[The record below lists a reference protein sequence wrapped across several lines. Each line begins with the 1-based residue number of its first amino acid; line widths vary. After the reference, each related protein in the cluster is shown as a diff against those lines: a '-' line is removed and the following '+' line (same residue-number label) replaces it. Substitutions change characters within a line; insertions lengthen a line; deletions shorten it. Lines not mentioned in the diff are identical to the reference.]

1 MKTSTSA
8 VRTAYVECMI
18 CCFNHNTLAQT
29 EALLPSL
36 LKKVEKAA
44 AQPSQL
50 PTVIEGL
57 AASCLLIKVALM
69 DDSYDS
75 KLGSF
80 WSVVLDMEHQI
91 FLSDKFLSQCSPSAL
106 LLVAKLCGQLLNA
119 KKKSDEQMQPVHRA
133 LIFCATS
140 HDQGV
145 REHAKTLIKSVVQAL
160 GGSRLAGF
168 LLGELTRYLD
178 SHVVSPK
185 ELIQNESEDGSK
197 GDISGK
203 VYVDAILTVC
213 YGSKDPE
220 DAADLAMK
228 SFLCCHHQLV
238 VSVDPRLWV
247 KLLMHNNLQPA
258 KFVEEN
264 SSAFIQ
270 MLIVNFHNGPCHYNA
285 LKTLL
290 AVDTSCILPAVIESS
305 AAKLSNPDILS
316 VSQTDYMIFLAPEG
330 ELYDKSVVSSD
341 TNEGILNAKN
351 MKRES
356 KAYSY
361 KEQVEE
367 MQLRKELAEK
377 RKKKGV
383 KDEPEMSQKQK
394 EAKRL
399 QLEKETAIRSRVSD
413 LNKILQEAIAMLNAT
428 VEGNP
433 TALVFYFKDLINVLQ
448 QTFKSHLAA
457 PDTSKL
463 FIRLGGCVFEQEK
476 KNLSQLVAYTTLRL
490 CQPRC
495 EIDMAWEE
503 EGLSTAIQRVVGL
516 LDEEISPKKKTS
528 LGAPA
533 FCYCFPL
540 LKISLLSPMFGISGS
555 TPNEGFVTRCLHFIS
570 EHAKMRS
577 DSGIESFDPNL
588 LPRKIMFD
596 LLIEIIGS
604 TSSRL
609 QQVACNTFTEVAMSG
624 SGNQGCAQARD
635 DEISALLMALENPL
649 PVVRDTAVRG
659 LLTMKKALP
668 GPKDPLSLR
677 FHRRLFVAKYDV
689 SPENR

>member
-18 CCFNHNTLAQT
+18 CCFNHNTLGQAET
-29 EALLPSL
+29 LIPTL

-44 AQPSQL
+44 AQPTQL
-50 PTVIEGL
+50 PSVVEGL
-57 AASCLLIKVALM
+57 AASCLLIKVALLG
-69 DDSYDS
+69 DSSDP

-80 WSVVLDMEHQI
+80 WQVVLDMEHQI

-106 LLVAKLCGQLLNA
+106 LLVAKLCGHLLNA

-133 LIFCATS
+133 LIFCATCP
-140 HDQGV
+140 DQGV
-145 REHAKTLIKSVVQAL
+145 REHSKTLIKSLVQAL

-168 LLGELTRYLD
+168 LLGELNRYLD
-178 SHVVSPK
+178 VCDNSPK
-185 ELIQNESEDGSK
+185 ETPQNESEDGGK

-203 VYVDAILTVC
+203 VYVDAILAVC
-213 YGSKDPE
+213 YGSKEAD
-220 DAADLAMK
+220 DASDLAMK

-238 VSVDPRLWV
+238 VTVDPTLWL
-247 KLLMHNNLQPA
+247 KLLKHTNLQPE
-258 KFVEEN
+258 KFVVDN
-264 SSAFIQ
+264 SSVFQ
-270 MLIVNFHNGPCHYNA
+270 KMLIENFQNGSCHFNA

-290 AVDTSCILPAVIESS
+290 AVDTSCILPAVIRSS
-305 AAKLSNPDILS
+305 TAKLTNPDILS
-316 VSQTDYMIFLAPEG
+316 VSQTDYMIFLTPEG

-399 QLEKETAIRSRVSD
+399 QLEKEAAIRSRVCD
-413 LNKILQEAIAMLNAT
+413 LNKMLQEAVTMLNAA
-428 VEGNP
+428 VEANP
-433 TALVFYFKDLINVLQ
+433 AALVIYFKDLINVLQ
-448 QTFKSHLAA
+448 QTFKSYLTA
-457 PDTSKL
+457 PQTTKL
-463 FIRLGGCVFEQEK
+463 FIRLGGCVFDSEK
-476 KNLSQLVAYTTLRL
+476 KSLSQLVAYTSLRL

-495 EIDMAWEE
+495 DIDWAWEQE
-503 EGLSTAIQRVVGL
+503 DLGSAVQRVVNL
-516 LDEEISPKKKTS
+516 LSNEIPPKKKTC

-540 LKISLLSPMFGISGS
+540 LKISLLSPIFGINSN
-555 TPNEGFVTRCLHFIS
+555 TPNESFITRCLHFIS

-577 DSGIESFDPNL
+577 DSGNDSFDPNL

-596 LLIEIIGS
+596 LLIDIIGS

-635 DEISALLMALENPL
+635 DEIAALLTALENSL

>member
-1 MKTSTSA
+1 LKTSTSA

-18 CCFNHNTLAQT
+18 CCFNHNTLSQAGP
-29 EALLPSL
+29 LLPSL
-36 LKKVEKAA
+36 LKKVEKAG
-44 AQPSQL
+44 AQPTQL
-50 PTVIEGL
+50 PTVVEGL
-57 AASCLLIKVALM
+57 AASCLLIKVALI
-69 DDSYDS
+69 DDSYDA

-91 FLSDKFLSQCSPSAL
+91 FLSDKFLSQCPPSAL

-140 HDQGV
+140 HDQVV
-145 REHAKTLIKSVVQAL
+145 RESSKTLIKSVVQAL

-168 LLGELTRYLD
+168 MLVELTRYLD
-178 SHVVSPK
+178 NCAVSPK
-185 ELIQNESEDGSK
+185 EIISNESEDGTK
-197 GDISGK
+197 KDISGK
-203 VYVDAILTVC
+203 VYVDAILAVC
-213 YGSKDPE
+213 YGSKEAE

-238 VSVDPRLWV
+238 VGVDPRLWI
-247 KLLMHNNLQPA
+247 KLLMHNNLHPA
-258 KFVEEN
+258 KFVEQN
-264 SSAFIQ
+264 SSAFRK
-270 MLIVNFHNGPCHYNA
+270 MLIENFQNGPCHYNA

-290 AVDTSCILPAVIESS
+290 AVDTSSILAAVIASS
-305 AAKLSNPDILS
+305 TAKLSNPDILS
-316 VSQTDYMIFLAPEG
+316 VTQTDYMIFLTPEG

-399 QLEKETAIRSRVSD
+399 QLEKEAAIRSRVCD
-413 LNKILQEAIAMLNAT
+413 LNKTLYEAIAMLNAT

-433 TALVFYFKDLINVLQ
+433 AALVFYFKDLINVLQ

-457 PDTSKL
+457 PQTSKL
-463 FIRLGGCVFEQEK
+463 FVRLGGCVFEQENK
-476 KNLSQLVAYTTLRL
+476 SLSQLVAYTSLRL

-495 EIDMAWEE
+495 DIDAAWEE
-503 EGLSTAIQRVVGL
+503 EQLSSAIQRVVNL
-516 LDEEISPKKKTS
+516 LDAEIAPKKKTS

-540 LKISLLSPMFGISGS
+540 LKISLLSPMFGISSS
-555 TPNEGFVTRCLHFIS
+555 TPNESFVTRCLHFIS

-577 DSGIESFDPNL
+577 DSGVASHDPNL

-624 SGNQGCAQARD
+624 SGNPGCAQARD
-635 DEISALLMALENPL
+635 DEIAALLAALENPL